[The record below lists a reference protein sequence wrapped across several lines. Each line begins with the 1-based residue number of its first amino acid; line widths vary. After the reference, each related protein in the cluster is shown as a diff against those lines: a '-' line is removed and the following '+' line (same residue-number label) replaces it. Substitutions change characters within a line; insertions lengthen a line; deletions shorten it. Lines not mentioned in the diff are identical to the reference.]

1 MANIKESD
9 ELIIVNKE
17 IVFQNEEKEKQ
28 ATELIVANKRINQ
41 LEELLQN
48 NFKEISDYKYALD
61 ESSIIAITD
70 QTGIIK
76 KVNSN
81 FCRISKYSEEELIGQ
96 DHRIINSGHH
106 PKEFIRDLWLTI
118 ANGKI
123 WKGELKNKA
132 KDGTYYWVDTTIV
145 PFLNEHG
152 KPYQY
157 LAIRGDITDRKETE
171 EYLIQRTAQLE
182 TANKNLLTFTYIS
195 SHDLQEPLRKIQTFV
210 TIILEKE
217 NQNLSDNGKYIF
229 QRMQLAARRM
239 RQLIEDLLAF
249 SRITTTEL
257 KFEKTDLITIIEEV
271 KAELKDTIE
280 KKHANIEVSENC
292 SANIII
298 FQFRQLMH
306 NLLSNA
312 LKFSKPDI
320 PSQII
325 IKSRIVKGSELNN
338 EKLSPELKYCHITI
352 TDNGI
357 GFDSQYKNRIFEV
370 FQRLHGKE
378 KYAGTGIGLAIVKKI
393 VDNHNGIISATSE
406 LKKGTTFDIYIPD
419 N

>member
-1 MANIKESD
+1 MDKIKESD
-9 ELIIVNKE
+9 
-17 IVFQNEEKEKQ
+17 
-28 ATELIVANKRINQ
+28 ELIVANKRISQ

-48 NFKEISDYKYALD
+48 NFKEISDYKYALE

-70 QTGIIK
+70 QKGIIK

-96 DHRIINSGHH
+96 DHRIINSGYHS
-106 PKEFIRDLWLTI
+106 KEFIGDLWLTI

-157 LAIRGDITDRKETE
+157 LAIRSDITDRKETD

-182 TANKNLLTFTYIS
+182 TANKNLLTFTHIS

-217 NQNLSDNGKYIF
+217 NQNLSDNGKYTF
-229 QRMQLAARRM
+229 QRLQLVAGRMQ
-239 RQLIEDLLAF
+239 QLIKDLLAF
-249 SRITTTEL
+249 SQITATEL

-271 KAELKDTIE
+271 KAELKNTIE
-280 KKHANIEVSENC
+280 GKHANLEISENC

-306 NLLSNA
+306 NLISNS
-312 LKFSKPDI
+312 LKFSQPDTPPHI
-320 PSQII
+320 S
-325 IKSRIVKGSELNN
+325 IKSRIVNGS
-338 EKLSPELKYCHITI
+338 
-352 TDNGI
+352 
-357 GFDSQYKNRIFEV
+357 V
-370 FQRLHGKE
+370 
-378 KYAGTGIGLAIVKKI
+378 V
-393 VDNHNGIISATSE
+393 TS
-406 LKKGTTFDIYIPD
+406 LMSIY